1 MKQVEGQA
9 LPPTVGDEGPD
20 NSGYFQIQ
28 LWQLKSIAHH
38 PLKTALVPKKLA
50 SSANVPFKTHP
61 HDPHYPA
68 HSRQLWSNKLKLTR
82 LSSSLHKK
90 PSKRWSERLEGK
102 KYTIKQ
108 VDYKWRIVTSNTED
122 IGIKDNFLTSAKLL
136 DWLQQLAYGQEEEK
150 RAWARVWEDSNRHH
164 DKLYNQLEGLNP
176 SQRSQGSKPP
186 VWQKPHS
193 CIQEWKNCLSEWV
206 VVNKR
211 KIIQCRYHVVWK
223 KSIQSTVSFSH
234 ERNWKWKG
242 KKGNHRVAAPKK
254 KRMKLRN
261 WNHSLVKKTGWR
273 QETETKST
281 ERIRLELEPTRPV
294 CTRTVNVDVVLTL
307 KNGNWISF
315 AQLPE
320 YGTQHN
326 EVWRSRHQLIG
337 QEHQTTWHW
346 CQPSQEEEEGVCHL
360 TMISANQRGGWEGIP
375 SCHDIKT
382 KSSPT
387 PSSSV
392 HPPFANF

>member
-1 MKQVEGQA
+1 M
-9 LPPTVGDEGPD
+9 
-20 NSGYFQIQ
+20 QISCG
-28 LWQLKSIAHH
+28 LK
-38 PLKTALVPKKLA
+38 
-50 SSANVPFKTHP
+50 
-61 HDPHYPA
+61 
-68 HSRQLWSNKLKLTR
+68 
-82 LSSSLHKK
+82 
-90 PSKRWSERLEGK
+90 K
-102 KYTIKQ
+102 KY
-108 VDYKWRIVTSNTED
+108 
-122 IGIKDNFLTSAKLL
+122 
-136 DWLQQLAYGQEEEK
+136 
-150 RAWARVWEDSNRHH
+150 
-164 DKLYNQLEGLNP
+164 
-176 SQRSQGSKPP
+176 
-186 VWQKPHS
+186 
-193 CIQEWKNCLSEWV
+193 
-206 VVNKR
+206 
-211 KIIQCRYHVVWK
+211 
-223 KSIQSTVSFSH
+223 TVSFSH